1 MFFVFFAQSLN
12 VRRLIMAAKLSW
24 GTIIAALLV
33 GLLLTAFVGE
43 MTAQQRTTATLKY
56 DTLLYNKMQ
65 WREIGPFR
73 GGRSIAVAGHRSQP
87 YTYYFGATGGGIWKT
102 EDGGVNWRNV
112 SDGFLKVGIVG
123 ALAVAESDPNVIY
136 AGTGEAC
143 IRGNT
148 MPGEGIYK
156 SEDAGKTWKYVG
168 LAEAQTIS
176 EIVVHPRDE
185 NLVYAAVFGHVFG
198 TNPERGIYRSTD
210 GGKTWK
216 KVLYKDDKTGGI
228 DIVLD
233 PFNPRVIYAA
243 LWEASR
249 NPWSMSSGGPGSSLW
264 KSTDGGDTWTDL
276 SKNPGMPR
284 GLLGRIGVAASGA
297 RQDLVW
303 AMIENEPDGGLYR
316 SNDGGKTWRK
326 VNDDRR
332 LRQRAWYYTHV
343 YADPKNPETVYIL
356 NTGFYRSIDGG
367 RTLTSI
373 QVPHGDN
380 HDLWINPDNP
390 QIMINSNDGGANV
403 TFNGGVTWTEQDIPT
418 AQFYH
423 VLVDDQ
429 FPYKV
434 YGAQQDNSTV
444 SILSRTT
451 AGGIDVTHWN
461 AVGGGESGYIA
472 VDRDDPN
479 IVYAGN
485 YGGFLT
491 RYDQRTGES
500 QAINVWPDNPMGAG
514 AESMKYRFQWTFP
527 IITSVHDKALYV
539 AGNHVFK
546 STNRGMSWEMMSP
559 DLTRNDKS
567 KLGPSGGPITKD
579 NTGVE
584 YYCTIFTL
592 AESPVKA
599 GVWWAGSDDGLIHV
613 TQDGMKSWQNVTPKE
628 LGEWTRVSLI
638 DASPHDA
645 GTAYV
650 AAKRYQLD
658 DFRPYIYKTTDYGKT
673 WKKIVKGI
681 PENVFVHAV
690 REDPNRKGLLYA
702 GTERGV
708 YVSFDDGEN
717 WQSLQL
723 NLPVVPI
730 HDLMVQKREMDLVVA
745 THGRSFW
752 ILDDLTP
759 LYQLTDDVA
768 KADVHLFK
776 PRATYRMRGGG
787 GFGGGG
793 GRASVGRN
801 PANGVVVYYYL
812 KNKPRDEVKLEFLQ
826 EDGTV
831 IRSFSSRAERQ
842 DGEGPQATQAEEF
855 GFGFGA
861 GAQQRV
867 PADSGMNRFVWNM
880 RYPDAT
886 TLPGLILWAG
896 TTAGPVA
903 VPGNYQVRLTVGG
916 KSWTQPFEIKK
927 DPRLATTQEDYQAQ
941 FDLLIKIR
949 DKVSAAHEAV
959 NTIREVR
966 KQAEDLIKRL
976 QGQPSAKAVSDA
988 FKVLNDQMT
997 PVEEEIVQ
1005 VKIKSNQD
1013 ALNYPI
1019 KLNNKLAALTVIVA
1033 SMDARP
1039 TKQSYEVFE
1048 DLSAKLDVQL
1058 AKYREIMAKG
1068 LPEFNNK
1075 VKALDLPAVILKPAK
1090 QE

>member
-1 MFFVFFAQSLN
+1 M
-12 VRRLIMAAKLSW
+12 
-24 GTIIAALLV
+24 IATQPARIFSCV
-33 GLLLTAFVGE
+33 LLLLSLFILTA
-43 MTAQQRTTATLKY
+43 TDTLAQQRQVSTLKY

-73 GGRSIAVAGHRSQP
+73 GGRSIAVAGHRNQP

-102 EDGGVNWRNV
+102 DDGGVNWMNV

-176 EIVVHPRDE
+176 EIIVHPKDA

-198 TNPERGIYRSTD
+198 SNPDRGIYRSTD

-216 KVLYKDDKTGGI
+216 KILYKDDKTGGI
-228 DIVLD
+228 DIVFD

-249 NPWSMSSGGPGSSLW
+249 NPWSMTSGGPGSGLW
-264 KSTDGGDTWTDL
+264 KSTDGGDTWTDI
-276 SKNPGMPR
+276 SRNQGMPR
-284 GLLGRIGVAASGA
+284 GLLGRIGIAASGA

-316 SNDGGKTWRK
+316 SNDAGKTWRK

-367 RTLTSI
+367 RTLTAI

-390 QIMINSNDGGANV
+390 QIMINANDGGANV
-403 TFNGGVTWTEQDIPT
+403 TFNGGATWTEQDIPT

-429 FPYKV
+429 FPYKI

-444 SILSRTT
+444 GILSRTT
-451 AGGIDVTHWN
+451 EGSIGVRHWN
-461 AVGGGESGYIA
+461 AVGGGESGYVA
-472 VDRDDPN
+472 VDREDPN

-491 RYDQRTGES
+491 RFDQRTGES
-500 QAINVWPDNPMGAG
+500 QAINVWPENPMGGG
-514 AESMKYRFQWTFP
+514 AEGMKYRFQWTFP

-599 GVWWAGSDDGLIHV
+599 GVWWAGSDDGLVHI

-628 LGEWTRVSLI
+628 LAEWSRISLI

-645 GTAYV
+645 GTAYMAV
-650 AAKRYQLD
+650 KRYQLD
-658 DFRPYIYKTTDYGKT
+658 DFRP
-673 WKKIVKGI
+673 
-681 PENVFVHAV
+681 
-690 REDPNRKGLLYA
+690 
-702 GTERGV
+702 
-708 YVSFDDGEN
+708 
-717 WQSLQL
+717 
-723 NLPVVPI
+723 
-730 HDLMVQKREMDLVVA
+730 
-745 THGRSFW
+745 
-752 ILDDLTP
+752 
-759 LYQLTDDVA
+759 
-768 KADVHLFK
+768 
-776 PRATYRMRGGG
+776 
-787 GFGGGG
+787 
-793 GRASVGRN
+793 
-801 PANGVVVYYYL
+801 
-812 KNKPRDEVKLEFLQ
+812 
-826 EDGTV
+826 
-831 IRSFSSRAERQ
+831 
-842 DGEGPQATQAEEF
+842 
-855 GFGFGA
+855 
-861 GAQQRV
+861 
-867 PADSGMNRFVWNM
+867 
-880 RYPDAT
+880 
-886 TLPGLILWAG
+886 
-896 TTAGPVA
+896 
-903 VPGNYQVRLTVGG
+903 
-916 KSWTQPFEIKK
+916 
-927 DPRLATTQEDYQAQ
+927 
-941 FDLLIKIR
+941 
-949 DKVSAAHEAV
+949 
-959 NTIREVR
+959 
-966 KQAEDLIKRL
+966 
-976 QGQPSAKAVSDA
+976 
-988 FKVLNDQMT
+988 
-997 PVEEEIVQ
+997 
-1005 VKIKSNQD
+1005 
-1013 ALNYPI
+1013 
-1019 KLNNKLAALTVIVA
+1019 
-1033 SMDARP
+1033 
-1039 TKQSYEVFE
+1039 
-1048 DLSAKLDVQL
+1048 
-1058 AKYREIMAKG
+1058 
-1068 LPEFNNK
+1068 
-1075 VKALDLPAVILKPAK
+1075 
-1090 QE
+1090 

>member
-1 MFFVFFAQSLN
+1 M
-12 VRRLIMAAKLSW
+12 
-24 GTIIAALLV
+24 IATQPARIFSCV
-33 GLLLTAFVGE
+33 LLLLSLFILTA
-43 MTAQQRTTATLKY
+43 TDTLAQQRQVSTLKY

-73 GGRSIAVAGHRSQP
+73 GGRSIAVAGHRNQP

-102 EDGGVNWRNV
+102 DDGGVNWMNV

-176 EIVVHPRDE
+176 EIIVHPKDA

-198 TNPERGIYRSTD
+198 SNPDRGIYRSTD

-216 KVLYKDDKTGGI
+216 KILYKDVKTGGI
-228 DIVLD
+228 DIVFD

-249 NPWSMSSGGPGSSLW
+249 NPWSMTSGGPGSGLW
-264 KSTDGGDTWTDL
+264 KSTDGGETWTDI
-276 SKNPGMPR
+276 SKNQGMPR
-284 GLLGRIGVAASGA
+284 GLLGRIGIAASGA

-316 SNDGGKTWRK
+316 SNDAGKTWRK

-367 RTLTSI
+367 RTLTAI

-390 QIMINSNDGGANV
+390 QIMINANDGGANV
-403 TFNGGVTWTEQDIPT
+403 TFNGGATWTEQDIPT

-429 FPYKV
+429 FPYKI

-444 SILSRTT
+444 GILSRTT
-451 AGGIDVTHWN
+451 EGSIGVRHWN
-461 AVGGGESGYIA
+461 AVGGGESGYVA
-472 VDRDDPN
+472 VDREDPN

-491 RYDQRTGES
+491 RFDQRTGES
-500 QAINVWPDNPMGAG
+500 LAINVWPENPMGGG
-514 AESMKYRFQWTFP
+514 AEGMKYRFQWTFP

-599 GVWWAGSDDGLIHV
+599 GVWWAGSDDGLVHI

-628 LGEWTRVSLI
+628 LAEWSRISLI

-645 GTAYV
+645 GTAYMAV
-650 AAKRYQLD
+650 KRYQLD

-673 WKKIVKGI
+673 WKKIVRGI
-681 PENVFVHAV
+681 PDNVFVHAV
-690 REDPNRKGLLYA
+690 REDPNKKGLLYA

-723 NLPVVPI
+723 NLPIVPI
-730 HDLMVQKREMDLVVA
+730 ADLMVQKREKDLVVG

-752 ILDDLTP
+752 VLDDLTP
-759 LYQLTDDVA
+759 LYQLTDEVA
-768 KADVHLFK
+768 KADVYLFK
-776 PRATYRMRGGG
+776 PRETYRMRGGG

-793 GRASVGRN
+793 RATVGRN

-812 KNKPRDEVKLEFLQ
+812 KNKPRDEVKLEFL
-826 EDGTV
+826 DSGGKV
-831 IRSFSSRAERQ
+831 IKSYSSRAERQ
-842 DGEGPQATQAEEF
+842 EGEGPQAAAEEF
-855 GFGFGA
+855 GFGFG
-861 GAQQRV
+861 GGGQQRV

-896 TTAGPVA
+896 TTVGPLA

-949 DKVSAAHEAV
+949 DKVSAAHDAV
-959 NTIREVR
+959 NMIREIR

-976 QGQPSAKAVSDA
+976 QGQPNAKAVSDA
-988 FKVLNDQMT
+988 FKVLNDKMT

-1005 VKIKSNQD
+1005 VKIRSNQD

-1019 KLNNKLAALTVIVA
+1019 KLNNKLAALTATVSSA
-1033 SMDARP
+1033 DARP
-1039 TKQSYEVFE
+1039 TKQSYDVFE
-1048 DLSAKLDVQL
+1048 DLSARLDAQL
-1058 AKYREIMAKG
+1058 AKHKEIMAKD
-1068 LPEFNNK
+1068 LPEFNAK

-1090 QE
+1090 E